1 MFVSAED
8 LVHRRLYGC
17 DRGKDDRQ
25 NSAAPEQKNAENVPI
40 FSISISIQRPYLP
53 SWLYR
58 CTRSFMYCTYV
69 HKYVDISRAIQ
80 YNKEMYHFIFAIRTC
95 VVMYFITV

>member
-1 MFVSAED
+1 MGVED

-40 FSISISIQRPYLP
+40 FSYNTEITVPQLCGHEKCAKN
-53 SWLYR
+53 
-58 CTRSFMYCTYV
+58 CTRPLL
-69 HKYVDISRAIQ
+69 
-80 YNKEMYHFIFAIRTC
+80 
-95 VVMYFITV
+95 